1 MGEFVGFPQQCLPFL
16 SALRNNNSREW
27 FNQHKSEY
35 ETYVR
40 EPALAFI
47 SDTTPLLM
55 EISPH
60 FRAIAK
66 KSGGSLM
73 RVYRDTRYS
82 NDKSPYKTNIGIQ
95 FRHELGKDVHA
106 PGFYLHIEPE
116 GCFIG
121 VGIWH
126 PETAVLARI
135 RDFLIDNPAGWKK
148 AMAHGP
154 FKKNFTLEGDSLQRP
169 PRGYPKEHE
178 LIEDLKRKDFIAC
191 STFADAEISDKRLLN
206 KVIAAF
212 KQSDPFMRYLCAA
225 VEVAY

>member
-1 MGEFVGFPQQCLPFL
+1 MGEFIGFPEQCLPFL
-16 SALRNNNSREW
+16 LALKSNNTREW

-35 ETYVR
+35 ESWVR

-47 SDTTPLLM
+47 SDAAPLLQGV
-55 EISPH
+55 SPH
-60 FRAIAK
+60 FRAVAK

-73 RVYRDTRYS
+73 RVYRDTRYTH
-82 NDKSPYKTNIGIQ
+82 DKSPYKTNIGIQ

-106 PGFYLHIEPE
+106 PGFYLHIEPG

-121 VGIWH
+121 VGIWR
-126 PETAVLARI
+126 PESTALSKI

-148 AMAHGP
+148 AKAHTS
-154 FKKNFTLEGDSLQRP
+154 FKKNFVLEGDSLQRP

-191 STFADAEISDKRLLN
+191 SPFTDVEIGDRRLLN
-206 KVIAAF
+206 KAIAAF

-225 VEVAY
+225 LEVPY